1 MIIRNLPKKK
11 EKVVGTW
18 FYILYNC
25 DTEVWYFGQTKES
38 RKDKRHTDPDYTKV
52 IGEWELQGYKY
63 KTHWIGIEQTG
74 HHLDKKIHRPLRLI
88 SGMDHNDSGHGSNE
102 VFRQKKWTEERVV
115 STCVELVHQVFGN
128 ADREAVYR
136 KLYKHQDD
144 FVEKILLY
152 WENTDD
158 EELEFLLFA
167 KCRAG
172 KSTMVLEVIR
182 KSGDKVTLIV
192 ARQKSPESSWKGDVL
207 LKNFENFVYIN
218 LADKDAKERIEKYLK
233 TDKQIILWSTVQ
245 GVKKW
250 KDIPCVVDHIV
261 YDEADV
267 GYNKGQWNDLRKTH
281 PCKITYV
288 SGTAFDLVYDF
299 DDDNRF
305 CYSYFEEQLDK
316 KLGLSQDRHIPTLHI
331 RTANYDTPEMR
342 KYFGD
347 DPDAFDNMFNTKDG
361 EQVFVHPHLP
371 AQYADDRFRNQRR
384 LRPDE
389 QYISGD
395 IENIMFTV
403 KDCDAAVAF
412 GETMK
417 ATRFDPLVATSKQ
430 NITPEDINDHL
441 DSEGCK
447 CVITRTANVRGGTYK
462 SVDAV
467 FNLAK
472 GTSKTFYWQF
482 AFRGG
487 STDKDK
493 WYLYDESP
501 ERVFSYFN
509 ELLLAA
515 QDVNPEL
522 RNYTL
527 KDFINASD
535 FADGYKEWEQEEV
548 EEKLICD
555 VTNIKYTAENFVNGM
570 NKEVLH
576 NIACSTNLASTPTTF
591 SKDVINQND
600 TNNKSNKQLIPAD
613 GFKTKEQ
620 EEEEKS
626 KTEKQV
632 REYMKR
638 LPLAVRNAVL
648 DNTFSGSADKF
659 INSKHYIYSTGDSDG
674 VLKEYLEKTDGK
686 EKKRFVHR
694 LNKIFNFI
702 KHAINKNKGSELL
715 DKLSHS
721 RKEQQH
727 IPLDL
732 LDEMLS
738 EIPIHGKIII
748 IGDPSGLSSLRAIEY
763 GWKPEDITVWENDP
777 CHTYSIK
784 QVNNKITII
793 EDYETTLKPLEDFLM
808 KFDAVLTNPPYQS
821 KDANGKLR
829 SSGTSPLWFKIVKV
843 SKKLVKEDGWLSFIT
858 PSNIFFG
865 GDDFSELFLGKKRE
879 LDLKKIFT
887 NMKQKHFSK
896 IGQDITRWLAQN
908 SITSNNKAIFN
919 DKMEI
924 DTEKT
929 LKVFDDDNIE
939 IQEIFQ
945 TLMSYDGEKFEL
957 NVSGAADARGVS
969 NLVKNTMGMSKKE
982 ADKYARDWSD
992 VQSEEYPYAINSNN
1006 KIKYG
1011 KVKWKNYGQWKMMI
1025 PIMTSPFKY
1034 EIMVSDVVICDQSC
1048 NVQFFDN
1055 KEDALRAK
1063 EILDDP
1069 LYKWVLEQTRVSSR
1083 MCAAILSKLPVESI
1097 RNILTSKQISYIES
1111 QL

>member
-38 RKDKRHTDPDYTKV
+38 RKDKRHTDRDYTKV
-52 IGEWELQGYKY
+52 IGEWELEGYKY

-88 SGMDHNDSGHGSNE
+88 SGMGHNDSGHGSNE

-172 KSTMVLEVIR
+172 KSTMVLEAIR

-233 TDKQIILWSTVQ
+233 TDKQIILWSTIQ

-281 PCKITYV
+281 PCKVTYV

-316 KLGLSQDRHIPTLHI
+316 KLGLTQDRHIPTLHI

-371 AQYADDRFRNQRR
+371 AQYADDRFRNQKR

-441 DSEGCK
+441 DSDGCK

-462 SVDAV
+462 SIDAV

-472 GTSKTFYWQF
+472 GTSKAFYWQF

-487 STDKDK
+487 STNKEK

-501 ERVFSYFN
+501 ERVFSHFN

-527 KDFINASD
+527 TDFINASD

-591 SKDVINQND
+591 IKDVINQND

-613 GFKTKEQ
+613 GFKTKKQEEQ
-620 EEEEKS
+620 EEKEKS

-648 DNTFSGSADKF
+648 DNTFSGSVDEF
-659 INSKHYIYSTGDSDG
+659 INSEHYIYITGDSDG

-694 LNKIFNFI
+694 LNKVFNYI

-715 DKLSHS
+715 NELSHS
-721 RKEQQH
+721 RQTQQQ
-727 IPLDL
+727 IPLEL
-732 LDEMLS
+732 LDRMLMDISS
-738 EIPIHGKIII
+738 EGKLLIG
-748 IGDPSGLSSLRAIEY
+748 GDPSGLHSFHAIKH
-763 GWKPEDITVWENDP
+763 GWNSEDISVWENDI
-777 CHTYSIK
+777 CHIYSVNQVDSKINIIDGTNDTKSKTSIK
-784 QVNNKITII
+784 SLPMNNFISLANPPFQNSKHNN
-793 EDYETTLKPLEDFLM
+793 TTNSLWKPILEDLFQKSRIVNIVLPDIALAPPTFSKYKDYIIKVDTTVKRYFPNVNSGFCTFLIDKNPRDYM
-808 KFDAVLTNPPYQS
+808 EIVTHTGTLTVPIGSLDYIPNNLNEELLSDIEKFLTGTRKWDLTYEYESRKNIFRDDGKYEVLHTPKNGIRRTDIHHPNNDLIRVSVDVSGHPTFHLIHNMGLTQS
-821 KDANGKLR
+821 HFWTEFDTIEEAKEYVEWGNSEEIQTFLRKLKWGGMNSSEIIKKLR
-829 SSGTSPLWFKIVKV
+829 
-843 SKKLVKEDGWLSFIT
+843 
-858 PSNIFFG
+858 
-865 GDDFSELFLGKKRE
+865 
-879 LDLKKIFT
+879 
-887 NMKQKHFSK
+887 
-896 IGQDITRWLAQN
+896 
-908 SITSNNKAIFN
+908 
-919 DKMEI
+919 
-924 DTEKT
+924 
-929 LKVFDDDNIE
+929 
-939 IQEIFQ
+939 
-945 TLMSYDGEKFEL
+945 
-957 NVSGAADARGVS
+957 
-969 NLVKNTMGMSKKE
+969 
-982 ADKYARDWSD
+982 
-992 VQSEEYPYAINSNN
+992 
-1006 KIKYG
+1006 
-1011 KVKWKNYGQWKMMI
+1011 
-1025 PIMTSPFKY
+1025 
-1034 EIMVSDVVICDQSC
+1034 
-1048 NVQFFDN
+1048 
-1055 KEDALRAK
+1055 
-1063 EILDDP
+1063 
-1069 LYKWVLEQTRVSSR
+1069 
-1083 MCAAILSKLPVESI
+1083 
-1097 RNILTSKQISYIES
+1097 
-1111 QL
+1111 